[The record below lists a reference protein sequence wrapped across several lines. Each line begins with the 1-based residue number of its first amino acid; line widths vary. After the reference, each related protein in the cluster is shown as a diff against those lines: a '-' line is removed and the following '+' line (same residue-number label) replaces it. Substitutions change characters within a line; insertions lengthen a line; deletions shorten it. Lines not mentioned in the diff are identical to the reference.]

1 MFALIIFGVCQA
13 VRHDERVVAEAC
25 ASRVPGW
32 AAYGDEIMA
41 SEAPA
46 QGKRGVAYVAR
57 LPQTHDHDLNTSVPR
72 VVFAVV
78 RRGDARRIRQVL
90 RDRAVAASAAASGC
104 APRIYYAGGL
114 GDNSSRVMT
123 IAEMAGDRV
132 GADFLRETDA
142 RLARRFGRLLACVH
156 GLELPAPA
164 PPATL
169 RGWLGAASVG
179 AVADRG
185 ALVGAYAAQI
195 AKYWWPPVRDSRAA
209 EDKFSRI
216 YDFAFE
222 RAAAWTTSRLAA
234 APVTVHDD
242 VHVGNIL
249 ARALAP
255 DGSPELRLIDY
266 ENAHRGGAIADLAPY
281 SRCCRDRT
289 NVRAML
295 GAYHEARFREAPSRR
310 EVERALFDLEVGL
323 AFQMLDTLPKCRRV
337 ARSKS
342 RRTLEG
348 LDWACPSSRAPEDV
362 PPDVHA
368 HLDAAE
374 AAFAAIDDAARGD
387 DALRADIVDRGVLAA
402 AAGRS
407 GSTTATPPRQ
417 LLTRA
422 RG

>member
-13 VRHDERVVAEAC
+13 ARHDERVVAEAC

-32 AAYGDEIMA
+32 AAYGDDIMA
-41 SEAPA
+41 SEAPT

-57 LPQTHDHDLNTSVPR
+57 LPQTHNLNASVPR

-78 RRGDARRIRQVL
+78 RRGDARRIRQTL
-90 RDRAVAASAAASGC
+90 RDGAVAASAAARGC

-156 GLELPAPA
+156 ALDDPGVVDPALA
-164 PPATL
+164 APATL

-179 AVADRG
+179 AVDDRG

-242 VHVGNIL
+242 VHAPPVDDVPSW
-249 ARALAP
+249 ARKPEAP
-255 DGSPELRLIDY
+255 AKPETFTITFQNGSLFQSVLYIADWRASW
-266 ENAHRGGAIADLAPY
+266 NFFRGGQTVERPDTGTPLRVALGA
-281 SRCCRDRT
+281 S
-289 NVRAML
+289 L
-295 GAYHEARFREAPSRR
+295 GAYARDDSR
-310 EVERALFDLEVGL
+310 VYLVALELEVPGAYEITL
-323 AFQMLDTLPKCRRV
+323 SGTSLHVVLSGVSGPGCVTRHLFEEESAFDVYMRGGPPPPCTYSARVYRRPRGSPRRRTRRSSRRV
-337 ARSKS
+337 AETG
-342 RRTLEG
+342 RRL
-348 LDWACPSSRAPEDV
+348 
-362 PPDVHA
+362 
-368 HLDAAE
+368 
-374 AAFAAIDDAARGD
+374 
-387 DALRADIVDRGVLAA
+387 
-402 AAGRS
+402 
-407 GSTTATPPRQ
+407 STV
-417 LLTRA
+417 
-422 RG
+422 

>member
-41 SEAPA
+41 AEAPT

-57 LPQTHDHDLNTSVPR
+57 LPQTQHKDLNASVPR

-78 RRGDARRIRQVL
+78 RRGDARRIRQTL
-90 RDRAVAASAAASGC
+90 RDGAVAASAAASGC

-142 RLARRFGRLLACVH
+142 RLARQFGRLLACVH
-156 GLELPAPA
+156 GLDVVDDPGAPTA
-164 PPATL
+164 PATL

-179 AVADRG
+179 AVDDRG

-249 ARALAP
+249 SRALAP
-255 DGSPELRLIDY
+255 ESLRLIDY

-337 ARSKS
+337 EADQ
-342 RRTLEG
+342 G

-368 HLDAAE
+368 YLDAAE

-417 LLTRA
+417 LRTRA
-422 RG
+422 PG

>member
-1 MFALIIFGVCQA
+1 
-13 VRHDERVVAEAC
+13 
-25 ASRVPGW
+25 
-32 AAYGDEIMA
+32 
-41 SEAPA
+41 
-46 QGKRGVAYVAR
+46 
-57 LPQTHDHDLNTSVPR
+57 
-72 VVFAVV
+72 
-78 RRGDARRIRQVL
+78 
-90 RDRAVAASAAASGC
+90 
-104 APRIYYAGGL
+104 
-114 GDNSSRVMT
+114 MT

-142 RLARRFGRLLACVH
+142 RLARRFGRLLACFH
-156 GLELPAPA
+156 GLVLDDPAA
-164 PPATL
+164 APATL

-179 AVADRG
+179 AVDGRG
-185 ALVGAYAAQI
+185 ALVETYAAKI

-209 EDKFSRI
+209 EDRFSRI
-216 YDFAFE
+216 FDFAFE

-242 VHVGNIL
+242 VHVGNIVS
-249 ARALAP
+249 RALAP
-255 DGSPELRLIDY
+255 ESLRLIDY

-295 GAYHEARFREAPSRR
+295 GAYHEARFREAPSRG

-323 AFQMLDTLPKCRRV
+323 AMQMLDTLPKCRRV
-337 ARSKS
+337 EADQ
-342 RRTLEG
+342 G

-368 HLDAAE
+368 HLDLVE
-374 AAFAAIDDAARGD
+374 ATFAAIDDAARGD

-407 GSTTATPPRQ
+407 TTATPPRQ
-417 LLTRA
+417 LRTRA

>member
-13 VRHDERVVAEAC
+13 ARHDERVVAEAC

-32 AAYGDEIMA
+32 AAYGDDIMA
-41 SEAPA
+41 SEAPT

-57 LPQTHDHDLNTSVPR
+57 LPQTHNLNASVPR

-78 RRGDARRIRQVL
+78 RRGDARRIRQTL
-90 RDRAVAASAAASGC
+90 RDGAVAASAAARGC

-156 GLELPAPA
+156 ALDDPGVVDPALA
-164 PPATL
+164 APATL

-179 AVADRG
+179 AVDDRG

-255 DGSPELRLIDY
+255 DGSPDLRLIDY

-295 GAYHEARFREAPSRR
+295 GAYHEARFREAPSRG

-337 ARSKS
+337 EADQ
-342 RRTLEG
+342 G

-362 PPDVHA
+362 PPDIHA

-407 GSTTATPPRQ
+407 TTATPPRQ
-417 LLTRA
+417 LRTRA

>member
-13 VRHDERVVAEAC
+13 ARHDERVVAEAC

-32 AAYGDEIMA
+32 AAYGDDIMA
-41 SEAPA
+41 SEAPT

-57 LPQTHDHDLNTSVPR
+57 LPQTQHKDFNASVPR

-78 RRGDARRIRQVL
+78 RRGDARRIRQTL
-90 RDRAVAASAAASGC
+90 RDGAVAASAARGC

-156 GLELPAPA
+156 GLDDVAPA
-164 PPATL
+164 APATL

-179 AVADRG
+179 AVDGRG
-185 ALVGAYAAQI
+185 ALVETYAAQI

-222 RAAAWTTSRLAA
+222 RAAA
-234 APVTVHDD
+234 
-242 VHVGNIL
+242 
-249 ARALAP
+249 
-255 DGSPELRLIDY
+255 
-266 ENAHRGGAIADLAPY
+266 
-281 SRCCRDRT
+281 
-289 NVRAML
+289 
-295 GAYHEARFREAPSRR
+295 
-310 EVERALFDLEVGL
+310 
-323 AFQMLDTLPKCRRV
+323 
-337 ARSKS
+337 
-342 RRTLEG
+342 
-348 LDWACPSSRAPEDV
+348 
-362 PPDVHA
+362 PPA
-368 HLDAAE
+368 T
-374 AAFAAIDDAARGD
+374 IDDAARGD

-407 GSTTATPPRQ
+407 TTATPPRQ

-422 RG
+422 PG

>member
-41 SEAPA
+41 SEAPT

-57 LPQTHDHDLNTSVPR
+57 LPQTQHKDLNASVPR

-78 RRGDARRIRQVL
+78 RRGDARRIRQTL
-90 RDRAVAASAAASGC
+90 RNGAVAASAAASGC

-123 IAEMAGDRV
+123 ITEMAGDRV
-132 GADFLRETDA
+132 GADFLRETDT

-156 GLELPAPA
+156 GLSLDRSAPA
-164 PPATL
+164 APATL

-179 AVADRG
+179 AVDGRG
-185 ALVGAYAAQI
+185 ALVETYAAKI
-195 AKYWWPPVRDSRAA
+195 AKYWWPPVRDARAA
-209 EDKFSRI
+209 EDQFSRI

-255 DGSPELRLIDY
+255 GNPPDLRLIDY

-323 AFQMLDTLPKCRRV
+323 AMQMLDTLPKCRRV
-337 ARSKS
+337 EADQ
-342 RRTLEG
+342 G

-368 HLDAAE
+368 HLDLVE
-374 AAFAAIDDAARGD
+374 ATFAAIDDAARGD

-407 GSTTATPPRQ
+407 TTATPPRQ
-417 LLTRA
+417 LLTPA

>member
-1 MFALIIFGVCQA
+1 
-13 VRHDERVVAEAC
+13 
-25 ASRVPGW
+25 
-32 AAYGDEIMA
+32 
-41 SEAPA
+41 
-46 QGKRGVAYVAR
+46 
-57 LPQTHDHDLNTSVPR
+57 
-72 VVFAVV
+72 
-78 RRGDARRIRQVL
+78 
-90 RDRAVAASAAASGC
+90 
-104 APRIYYAGGL
+104 
-114 GDNSSRVMT
+114 MT

-156 GLELPAPA
+156 GLDDVAPA
-164 PPATL
+164 APATL

-179 AVADRG
+179 AVDGRG
-185 ALVGAYAAQI
+185 ALVETYAAQI

-255 DGSPELRLIDY
+255 ESLRLIDY

-295 GAYHEARFREAPSRR
+295 GAYHEARFREAPSRG

-337 ARSKS
+337 EADQ
-342 RRTLEG
+342 G

-362 PPDVHA
+362 PPDIHA
-368 HLDAAE
+368 HLDAAA
-374 AAFAAIDDAARGD
+374 AAFAPSTAARGD
-387 DALRADIVDRGVLAA
+387 GGRADIVDRGVLAA

-407 GSTTATPPRQ
+407 TTATPPRQ
-417 LLTRA
+417 LRTRA